1 MRLPKVVLKLPRME
15 TLAHLATL
23 AVTILLL
30 ARFVPGVRVDSIG
43 TAAVVAVVFSVLN
56 FFLGWLLRAALFV
69 PALFTLGL
77 LFLFVPFIV
86 NTVLLWLTDKL
97 IASFEIRTMGSL
109 LLSSTIITIVNGLFY
124 FSYVHSA
131 WIDNGYGAGHPRWI

>member
-1 MRLPKVVLKLPRME
+1 MVKLPPME
-15 TLAHLATL
+15 TLAHLAIL
-23 AVTILLL
+23 AFTILLL

-56 FFLGWLLRAALFV
+56 FFLGWLLAAALFV

-109 LLSSTIITIVNGLFY
+109 LLASAIITIVNGLFS

-131 WIDNGYGAGHPRWI
+131 WTGYGTGHTRWI